1 MPDRTDSAASGP
13 GFPPLGHHG
22 EVSPHTP
29 LAAPRPDGVTA
40 DLVLR
45 ALPDGVWIFDDEGRT
60 TYANDRM
67 VALLGIAEDQVLGYP
82 VFAAMDEQGA
92 VDFRHHLAQ
101 RSTTTEP
108 GHDLE
113 VLLHRPDGTQLWA
126 LVSHS
131 PVHDDAGALLGWVYR
146 AKEHS
151 QQRALLAQLGRRN
164 AQLAEAQTIARIGSF
179 DRNLVT
185 GDVEWSAEIYRLCG
199 IDPEA
204 LPPTAENFFGLLHP
218 EDLGAVR
225 EAYQRMLERGEPMDL
240 EARLHRRDDGT
251 VWLRIRAVVVRS
263 EGQPVRIS
271 GTVQDVTVA
280 KERAQGL
287 EFLSALAGAANE
299 ARNLE
304 EVLVA
309 FETYVRPLAR
319 WPATVVALPGP
330 GPGDDLELLDIGYD
344 GAGETVASAQALA
357 RRAVDERGIVHA
369 PAPSGEVQVA
379 GPVFVGERLVCVI
392 AADTL
397 ARSAPSPA
405 DLTIFRQML
414 VMLAH
419 VAERAWAAEEISEAR
434 DEALQASRAKSDFL
448 ATMSHEI
455 RTPLNGVIGLS
466 ELLRRTTLDAHQRRL
481 ATGIDDAGRT
491 LLALVNDILDLS
503 KIEAGHLDLEQV
515 DFDPRVV
522 LEQSVGLV
530 ADAARS
536 KGLELLVSSAADMP
550 ALVRGDPV
558 RFGQVITNL
567 ASNAVKFTA
576 AGEVSVRATGAPTA
590 AGWQVCVEVRDTGV
604 GIAPEAQARLFES
617 FTQADSSTTRE
628 YGGTGLG
635 LAICRRI
642 VTAMDG
648 DLGVRSEPGV
658 GSTFWFAVDLAEPVG
673 ERSRQDLERE
683 NALIGL
689 RVLVVDDNATNR
701 FILTEQLTTWG
712 VEVTAVDSADEAER
726 VLAGVVGQDGD
737 AVDPYDVVLLDYMMP
752 GTDGAQLA
760 RSIRAEPGHELTR
773 IALVSSAAEPA
784 ADWLAD
790 AGIDGFLAKP
800 VLPAALLG
808 LLADLGGGPG
818 ATTRGTPDRC
828 ERHEHGDHP
837 GQPGERGRLL
847 VVEDNDINQLVAEG
861 VLRRLGYDVVV
872 AENGAVAVAA
882 VADDP
887 EGFDAVLMDCQMPV
901 MDGFDATRAIRA
913 VQSGGRRTPVI
924 AMTAA
929 AVADERLRCLEA
941 GMDDFLAKPIDVP
954 LLASTLV
961 RWVAGSERLR
971 ATESAEAPR
980 PRALRSTSPTE
991 VRLRELIDDGI
1002 DTAEV
1007 ARWVDRFRIR
1017 AGAAVVSLTE
1027 AGGQVATGR
1036 LAEEAHALRGS
1047 AANLGLVEVA
1057 EICARIEDDARAD
1070 RTPAVDELTALAQAV
1085 RRADD
1090 ELAGFARTWLCA

>member
-1 MPDRTDSAASGP
+1 M
-13 GFPPLGHHG
+13 
-22 EVSPHTP
+22 SPHTS
-29 LAAPRPDGVTA
+29 LAAPRPDGLTA

-45 ALPDGVWIFDDEGRT
+45 ALPDGVWIFDDDGCT

-67 VALLGIAEDQVLGYP
+67 AALLGITDDQVVGYP

-92 VDFRHHLAQ
+92 VDLRHHLAH
-101 RSTTTEP
+101 RATSTEP

-113 VLLHRPDGTQLWA
+113 VLLHRPDGTRVWA

-131 PVHDDAGALLGWVYR
+131 PVHDDVGDLLGWVYR
-146 AKEHS
+146 VKEHTR
-151 QQRALLAQLGRRN
+151 QRALLAQLGRRN
-164 AQLAEAQTIARIGSF
+164 VQLAEAQTIARIGSF
-179 DRNLVT
+179 ERNLVT

-218 EDLGAVR
+218 DDRGAVQ
-225 EAYQRMLERGEPMDL
+225 EAYGRMMDRGEPMDL
-240 EARLHRRDDGT
+240 ESRLERRDEGT
-251 VWLRIRAVVVRS
+251 VWLRIRALVVHRD
-263 EGQPVRIS
+263 GRPVRIS
-271 GTVQDVTVA
+271 GTVQDVTAA

-299 ARNLE
+299 ARDLR

-330 GPGDDLELLDIGYD
+330 GPGDALDFLDIGYD
-344 GAGETVASAQALA
+344 GAGDAVASAQALT
-357 RRAVDERGIVHA
+357 RRAVAERGIVHA
-369 PAPSGEVQVA
+369 PAPGGEVQVA

-419 VAERAWAAEEISEAR
+419 VAERAWAAEVIAEAR

-466 ELLRRTTLDAHQRRL
+466 ELLRRTTLDSHQRRL

-522 LEQSVGLV
+522 LEQSVALV
-530 ADAARS
+530 ADTARS
-536 KGLELLVSSAADMP
+536 KGLELLVSSAADLP

-576 AGEVSVRATGAPTA
+576 EGEVSVRATGAPSA
-590 AGWQVCVEVRDTGV
+590 AGWQVRVEVCDTGV

-648 DLGVRSEPGV
+648 DLGVHSEPGV
-658 GSTFWFAVDLAEPVG
+658 GSTFWFVVDLVESVG
-673 ERSRQDLERE
+673 ERSRADLERE
-683 NALIGL
+683 NALIGR
-689 RVLVVDDNATNR
+689 RVLVVDDSATNR
-701 FILTEQLTTWG
+701 FILTEQLTSWG

-726 VLAGVVGQDGD
+726 VLAGVVGPDGEEN
-737 AVDPYDVVLLDYMMP
+737 DPYDVVLLDYLMP

-760 RSIRAEPGHELTR
+760 RSIRTDPRHELTR

-800 VLPAALLG
+800 VLPAALLD
-808 LLADLGGGPG
+808 LLVELGGGPG
-818 ATTRGTPDRC
+818 VAPRRATDHCG
-828 ERHEHGDHP
+828 RHEHSDHP
-837 GQPGERGRLL
+837 GQPGERGRVL

-861 VLRRLGYDVVV
+861 ILRRLGYDVVL

-887 EGFDAVLMDCQMPV
+887 EGFAAVLMDCQMPV

-929 AVADERLRCLEA
+929 AVAAERTRCLDA

-954 LLASTLV
+954 LLASTLA
-961 RWVAGSERLR
+961 RWVSGS
-971 ATESAEAPR
+971 ATTEPAEAPR
-980 PRALRSTSPTE
+980 ARPPRATSPTE
-991 VRLRELIDDGI
+991 VRLRELIEDGI
-1002 DTAEV
+1002 DAAEV
-1007 ARWVDRFRIR
+1007 ARWVDRFRTR
-1017 AGAAVVSLTE
+1017 AEAAVVSLTE
-1027 AGGQVATGR
+1027 AGDQAASAR
-1036 LAEEAHALRGS
+1036 LAAEAHALRGS

-1057 EICARIEDDARAD
+1057 EICARIENGARAD
-1070 RTPAVDELTALAQAV
+1070 GTLAAAELSDLEQAV

-1090 ELAGFARTWLCA
+1090 ELAGYARTWLCA